1 MNERR
6 RLLPA
11 WLVLLV
17 LGVGCGRK
25 PEIRLPPPRPAV
37 VGAAETGI
45 ASWYGV
51 PYHGRRTSNGEV
63 YDMNKLTAAHLS
75 LPFGAWVRVA
85 NLGNGR
91 EVDVRINDR
100 GPFVKNRVIDL
111 SRAAAQQIGMLGP
124 GTARVR
130 MTVISRPRADSETA
144 DGKARALQPGRKPP
158 TPASAR
164 AAPAP
169 TIMREPAIALS
180 GSNEAPC
187 RLGPYYGVQVGSFRE
202 IENAQRLEVKMSG
215 SYGETQII
223 RKLTPQGL
231 RYRVVV
237 GPASD
242 QAGAN
247 RSHARLE
254 KDRIPGFVAL
264 ITEDDSV
271 NCL

>member
-1 MNERR
+1 M
-6 RLLPA
+6 
-11 WLVLLV
+11 
-17 LGVGCGRK
+17 
-25 PEIRLPPPRPAV
+25 
-37 VGAAETGI
+37 
-45 ASWYGV
+45 ASWYGH

-85 NLGNGR
+85 NLDNGR

-111 SRAAAQQIGMLGP
+111 SRAAAKQIGMWGP

-130 MTVISRPRADSETA
+130 LTVISRPRADPQPA
-144 DGKARALQPGRKPP
+144 DGKAPALQPGRERP
-158 TPASAR
+158 TPAPER
-164 AAPAP
+164 AAPAL
-169 TIMREPAIALS
+169 TVLREPAISVS
-180 GSNEAPC
+180 GSSEAPC
-187 RLGPYYGVQVGSFRE
+187 TLGPYYGVQVGSFRE
-202 IENAQRLEVKMSG
+202 IENAQRLEVKMSER
-215 SYGETQII
+215 YGKTQII
-223 RKLTPQGL
+223 RKSTLRGE

-242 QAGAN
+242 QAEAN